1 MSGGD
6 TQWIKVEVIKA
17 MLTDALQQAAQWPL
31 SLSLSGGE
39 LIEEQVG
46 GDDAFNDIIS
56 FGLNFFGVFPFNI
69 CTIIY
74 EAQLEA
80 AVSAPISPQPGGQA
94 AVEVGEKLLSLM
106 YSYNHSFLC

>member
-6 TQWIKVEVIKA
+6 TQWIKVKVIKA

-39 LIEEQVG
+39 LIKEQVG

-74 EAQLEA
+74 EAQHEV
-80 AVSAPISPQPGGQA
+80 AVSAPTSPQPGGQA
-94 AVEVGEKLLSLM
+94 AVEVGDKLLSLM
-106 YSYNHSFLC
+106 YSYNHYFLC